1 MLGVAMYFL
10 SNFTRPDM
18 PPAGD
23 DKSPAANGAGDGYS
37 KVLQGR
43 YELGRV
49 LGRGASS
56 KV

>member
-1 MLGVAMYFL
+1 
-10 SNFTRPDM
+10 M

-23 DKSPAANGAGDGYS
+23 DESPAATGDGYS
-37 KVLQGR
+37 KKVLQGR